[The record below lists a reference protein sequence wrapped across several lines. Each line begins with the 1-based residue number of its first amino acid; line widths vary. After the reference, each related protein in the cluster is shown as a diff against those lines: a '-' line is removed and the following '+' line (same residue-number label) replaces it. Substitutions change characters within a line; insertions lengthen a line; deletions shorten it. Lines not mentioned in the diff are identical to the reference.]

1 MRKALNEN
9 PVVQLSVLGVLL
21 LVVGVFMAPKLLGG
35 KEAPT
40 APATSD
46 AGAVAT
52 SDAGVGTPD
61 ATAGA
66 APAGTVSPT
75 TADPSAAATPGAA
88 AAPVA
93 GAAPTATSTGTVAP
107 EALVP
112 GPGLPRDVARSWARG
127 DAIVL
132 LVVKNSAIDDRMV
145 KTSVSALS
153 ESGVAVF
160 VAKASDVARYSR
172 ITQPVGLNRVP
183 ALVVVR
189 PREVSGDT
197 PEAQV
202 SYGFRGSKSIVQA
215 VDDALYSGKDNGP
228 YHPG

>member
-35 KEAPT
+35 KEETAEPT
-40 APATSD
+40 ASE
-46 AGAVAT
+46 AGAIAG
-52 SDAGVGTPD
+52 SGAGVETAG
-61 ATAGA
+61 ATATA

-75 TADPSAAATPGAA
+75 TDPSAAVP
-88 AAPVA
+88 
-93 GAAPTATSTGTVAP
+93 AAPTAVPAPADTSTGTVAP
-107 EALVP
+107 EALIP
-112 GPGLPRDVARSWARG
+112 GPGLPREVARSWARG

-132 LVVKNSAIDDRMV
+132 LIVKNSAIDDRKV
-145 KTSVSALS
+145 KASVAAISKP
-153 ESGVAVF
+153 GVAVF

-189 PREVSGDT
+189 PRDVSGNT

-202 SYGFRGSKSIVQA
+202 SYGFRGSKSVVQA
-215 VDDALYSGKDNGP
+215 VEDALYSGKDNGP

>member
-21 LVVGVFMAPKLLGG
+21 LVAGVFMAPKLLGG
-35 KEAPT
+35 KDEPA

-46 AGAVAT
+46 PSVVAASGT
-52 SDAGVGTPD
+52 GVETPG
-61 ATAGA
+61 ATATA
-66 APAGTVSPT
+66 APAGTVPT
-75 TADPSAAATPGAA
+75 TDPSAAVPADPSAAPPPAD
-88 AAPVA
+88 
-93 GAAPTATSTGTVAP
+93 TSTGTVAP
-107 EALVP
+107 EALIP
-112 GPGLPRDVARSWARG
+112 GPGLPREVASAWDRG

-132 LVVKNSAIDDRMV
+132 LVVKNSAIDDRKV
-145 KTSVSALS
+145 KASVSAIS
-153 ESGVAVF
+153 KPGVAVF

-189 PREVSGDT
+189 PSDVSGKT

-202 SYGFRGSKSIVQA
+202 SYGFRGSKSVVQA
-215 VDDALYSGKDNGP
+215 VEDALYSGKDNGP

>member
-1 MRKALNEN
+1 
-9 PVVQLSVLGVLL
+9 
-21 LVVGVFMAPKLLGG
+21 
-35 KEAPT
+35 
-40 APATSD
+40 
-46 AGAVAT
+46 
-52 SDAGVGTPD
+52 
-61 ATAGA
+61 
-66 APAGTVSPT
+66 
-75 TADPSAAATPGAA
+75 
-88 AAPVA
+88 
-93 GAAPTATSTGTVAP
+93 VAP

-112 GPGLPRDVARSWARG
+112 GPGLPREVASSWARG

-132 LVVKNSAIDDRMV
+132 LIVKNSAIDDRMV
-145 KTSVSALS
+145 KASVSALS
-153 ESGVAVF
+153 KPGVKVF

-189 PREVSGDT
+189 SRDVSGDT

-215 VDDALYSGKDNGP
+215 VDGALYSGKDNGP